1 MKDENYYQTL
11 EINRKATQTEI
22 KRAYRRLAKQFH
34 PDTQN
39 ETADSEKIISLN
51 AAYEIL
57 GDPQRRSVYDRQLE
71 TGSFG
76 SRRQQRTTEA
86 QRQYKRSRASDRAS
100 EIQVN
105 LWFKQIYEPC
115 DRLIS
120 CILNPLETEID
131 ELSGDPF
138 DDYLMENFTAY
149 LELCRQ
155 YLERSHHLFVS
166 CPNPPQTAKV
176 AASLYYCLDRINDG
190 IDELEYFTL
199 NYDDRY
205 LHTGIELFRIAR
217 QLRREARQASST
229 VKAAL

>member
-11 EINRKATQTEI
+11 EIPQKATQTEI
-22 KRAYRRLAKQFH
+22 KQAYRRLAKQFH
-34 PDTQN
+34 PDTQK

-57 GDPQRRSVYDRQLE
+57 SDPQRRSVYDRQLE
-71 TGSFG
+71 AGNS

-86 QRQYKRSRASDRAS
+86 QRQYKQNRASARAS
-100 EIQVN
+100 EAQVN
-105 LWFKQIYEPC
+105 LWLQQIYTPC

-120 CILNPLETEID
+120 SILNPLEEEID

-138 DDYLMENFTAY
+138 DDYLMENFNEY
-149 LELCRQ
+149 LEHCRQ
-155 YLERSHHLFVS
+155 SLERSHSLFAS

-176 AASLYYCLDRINDG
+176 AATLYYCLDRIGDG

-217 QLRREARQASST
+217 QLRREARQASSA
-229 VKAAL
+229 VKASF

>member
-11 EINRKATQTEI
+11 EIPQKATQTEI
-22 KRAYRRLAKQFH
+22 KQAYRRLAKQFH
-34 PDTQN
+34 PDTQK

-57 GDPQRRSVYDRQLE
+57 SDPQRRSVYDRQLE
-71 TGSFG
+71 AGNS

-86 QRQYKRSRASDRAS
+86 QRQYKQNRASDRAS
-100 EIQVN
+100 EVLVN
-105 LWFKQIYEPC
+105 LWLQQIYTAC

-120 CILNPLETEID
+120 SILNPLEAEID
-131 ELSGDPF
+131 ELSADPF
-138 DDYLMENFTAY
+138 DDYLMENFNEY
-149 LELCRQ
+149 LEHCRQ
-155 YLERSHHLFVS
+155 SLERSHQIFAS

-176 AASLYYCLDRINDG
+176 AATLYYCLDRIGDG

-217 QLRREARQASST
+217 QLRREARQASSA
-229 VKAAL
+229 VKASF